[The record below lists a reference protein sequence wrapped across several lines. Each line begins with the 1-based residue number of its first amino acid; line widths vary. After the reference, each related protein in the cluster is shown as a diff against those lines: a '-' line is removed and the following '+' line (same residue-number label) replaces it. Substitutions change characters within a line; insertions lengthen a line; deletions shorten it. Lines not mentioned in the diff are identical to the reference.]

1 VFSVLLQTLF
11 IVSLCNNQLLYLMEK
26 ELIWIFGHIPG
37 FSATLPSVIAKLHAA
52 KEKYLSPPSPASSS
66 LQVEVCI
73 FSTKRGH
80 LSLDD
85 LALFISFLFL
95 LIGSLMH
102 DKISIYRKNN
112 GISLLRWFGIL

>member
-1 VFSVLLQTLF
+1 
-11 IVSLCNNQLLYLMEK
+11 MEK

-102 DKISIYRKNN
+102 DKFPSTGKTMEFLFYD
-112 GISLLRWFGIL
+112 GLEYYSVACACELLR